1 MDQQI
6 RVLVVDDEEPHAKA
20 VAESLGRVGYE
31 CVVATSGG
39 EALRLI
45 EEQVFD
51 IIITDLIMEGVG
63 GMEVLAK
70 AKRELPDA
78 EVVILTGH
86 STVKTA
92 VTAMQAGAS
101 NYLIKPLDINELRT
115 VADKVSQSQRLQRS
129 NIELQQQLNERFGF
143 EGVIGNSPAMHSV
156 VAQLRQIAPT
166 SATVLITGESGTG
179 KELVAK
185 ALHINSPRKNKP
197 FVPLNCAELG
207 ENVLESELFGHVK
220 GAFTGADRDR
230 IGRFQHANGGTLF
243 LDEIGDMPMSIQVK
257 LLRVLETGEIVRVG
271 TNDPVKVNVR
281 LISATH
287 RDLADAIAE
296 GKFRQDLYH
305 RLKVVS
311 VKLPPLRERRDDI
324 PLLIDY
330 FLKEF
335 AAAHGKAIRAVTPA
349 VRKVLL
355 ALLLAGQ
362 RPRAAERH
370 REHGRDGRRR
380 RARHRRPDRG
390 PPAGR
395 VHRQGRRVLR
405 RRHAGRQVARGDRAA
420 LHPRDPQADQRQSR
434 GSLPAARHR
443 RADPLPQDQGIPD
456 RLRTRAGGMSLRT
469 RSRRD
474 GAAPRSFRP
483 PTSPS
488 YLMIVEKSTSL
499 IAPSRASMAPS
510 TASSTRS
517 LVGLGQVDAHRVRG
531 AGIADARI
539 FSALVYTVFFFFF
552 TPARTW

>member
-6 RVLVVDDEEPHAKA
+6 RVLVVDDEEPHAVA

-31 CVVATSGG
+31 CVVATSGS

-70 AKRELPDA
+70 AKRELPEA
-78 EVVILTGH
+78 GVVILTGH

-92 VTAMQAGAS
+92 VNAMQAGAS

-115 VADKVSQSQRLQRS
+115 VADKASQSQRLQRS
-129 NIELQQQLNERFGF
+129 NLELQRQLNERFGF
-143 EGVIGNSPAMHSV
+143 EGVIGSSPAMHSV
-156 VAQLRQIAPT
+156 VAKLRQIAPT
-166 SATVLITGESGTG
+166 AASVLITGESGTG

-207 ENVLESELFGHVK
+207 ENVLESELFGHVR

-230 IGRFQHANGGTLF
+230 IGRFQYANGGTLF

-287 RDLADAIAE
+287 RELADAIAE

-311 VKLPPLRERRDDI
+311 VKLPPLRERRDDF

-330 FLKEF
+330 FLKDF
-335 AAAHGKAIRAVTPA
+335 ATAHGKVIRAVTPA

-355 ALLLAGQ
+355 GYSWPGNVRELRNVIESMVVMDADGVLDTDDLTEELQQAASSGRSDRNAGVDTLIGKSLEEI
-362 RPRAAERH
+362 ERH
-370 REHGRDGRRR
+370 YILETLKLTGGNREEASRLLGIGERTLYRK
-380 RARHRRPDRG
+380 
-390 PPAGR
+390 
-395 VHRQGRRVLR
+395 LKEF
-405 RRHAGRQVARGDRAA
+405 QVG
-420 LHPRDPQADQRQSR
+420 
-434 GSLPAARHR
+434 
-443 RADPLPQDQGIPD
+443 
-456 RLRTRAGGMSLRT
+456 
-469 RSRRD
+469 
-474 GAAPRSFRP
+474 
-483 PTSPS
+483 
-488 YLMIVEKSTSL
+488 
-499 IAPSRASMAPS
+499 
-510 TASSTRS
+510 
-517 LVGLGQVDAHRVRG
+517 
-531 AGIADARI
+531 
-539 FSALVYTVFFFFF
+539 
-552 TPARTW
+552 

>member
-6 RVLVVDDEEPHAKA
+6 RVLVVDDEEPHAIA
-20 VAESLGRVGYE
+20 VAESLERVGYD
-31 CVVATSGG
+31 CVVATSGS

-45 EEQVFD
+45 EEQVFE
-51 IIITDLIMEGVG
+51 IIITDLIMEGAG

-78 EVVILTGH
+78 EIVILTGH

-115 VADKVSQSQRLQRS
+115 VADKASQSQRLHRS
-129 NIELQQQLNERFGF
+129 NIELQRQLNEKFGF
-143 EGVIGNSPAMHSV
+143 EGVIGSSPAMHGV
-156 VAQLRQIAPT
+156 VAKLRQIAPT
-166 SATVLITGESGTG
+166 SASVLITGESGTG

-207 ENVLESELFGHVK
+207 EHVLESELFGHVK

-243 LDEIGDMPMSIQVK
+243 LDEIGDMPMAIQVK

-311 VKLPPLRERRDDI
+311 VKLPPLRERRDDM

-330 FLKEF
+330 FLKES
-335 AAAHGKAIRAVTPA
+335 ATAHGKAIRAVTPA
-349 VRKVLL
+349 VRKILLGYSWPGNVRELRNVIESMVVMDADGVLDTDDL
-355 ALLLAGQ
+355 TEELQQSASGGKGDGYSGVDTLVGKSLEEI
-362 RPRAAERH
+362 ERH
-370 REHGRDGRRR
+370 YILETLKLTSGNREE
-380 RARHRRPDRG
+380 A
-390 PPAGR
+390 
-395 VHRQGRRVLR
+395 
-405 RRHAGRQVARGDRAA
+405 
-420 LHPRDPQADQRQSR
+420 SR
-434 GSLPAARHR
+434 L
-443 RADPLPQDQGIPD
+443 LGIGE
-456 RLRTRAGGMSLRT
+456 RTLYRKLKEYQIG
-469 RSRRD
+469 
-474 GAAPRSFRP
+474 
-483 PTSPS
+483 
-488 YLMIVEKSTSL
+488 
-499 IAPSRASMAPS
+499 
-510 TASSTRS
+510 
-517 LVGLGQVDAHRVRG
+517 
-531 AGIADARI
+531 
-539 FSALVYTVFFFFF
+539 
-552 TPARTW
+552 

>member
-6 RVLVVDDEEPHAKA
+6 RVLVVDDEEPHAIA

-39 EALRLI
+39 EGRHARLI

-70 AKRELPDA
+70 AKRELPEA
-78 EVVILTGH
+78 GVVILTGH

-101 NYLIKPLDINELRT
+101 NYLIKPLDINELRA
-115 VADKVSQSQRLQRS
+115 VADKASQSQRLQRS
-129 NIELQQQLNERFGF
+129 NLELQRQLNEKFGF
-143 EGVIGNSPAMHSV
+143 EGVIGSSPAMHSV
-156 VAQLRQIAPT
+156 VAKLRQIAPT
-166 SATVLITGESGTG
+166 SASVLITGESGTG

-197 FVPLNCAELG
+197 FVPLNCAELS

-230 IGRFQHANGGTLF
+230 IGRFQYANGGTLV
-243 LDEIGDMPMSIQVK
+243 LDEIGDMPTAIQVK

-281 LISATH
+281 LISATN
-287 RDLADAIAE
+287 RDLADAIAA
-296 GKFRQDLYH
+296 GTFRQDLYH

-330 FLKEF
+330 FLKDLR
-335 AAAHGKAIRAVTPA
+335 RARRQGDPRGHARSAQGPA
-349 VRKVLL
+349 G
-355 ALLLAGQ
+355 LLLAWQ
-362 RPRAAERH
+362 RPRAAERD
-370 REHGRDGRRR
+370 REHGRDGLRRRPRRR
-380 RARHRRPDRG
+380 RPHRG

-395 VHRQGRRVLR
+395 DAAGKGDGSCGRR
-405 RRHAGRQVARGDRAA
+405 HPGRQVARGDPSSHYILETLKLTGGNREEA
-420 LHPRDPQADQRQSR
+420 SR
-434 GSLPAARHR
+434 L
-443 RADPLPQDQGIPD
+443 LGIGE
-456 RLRTRAGGMSLRT
+456 RTLYRKLKE
-469 RSRRD
+469 
-474 GAAPRSFRP
+474 
-483 PTSPS
+483 
-488 YLMIVEKSTSL
+488 YQ
-499 IAPSRASMAPS
+499 
-510 TASSTRS
+510 
-517 LVGLGQVDAHRVRG
+517 VG
-531 AGIADARI
+531 
-539 FSALVYTVFFFFF
+539 
-552 TPARTW
+552 